1 MTSSGSYGRGVYNP
15 RVECQL
21 YSPSMMLRRA
31 PCHPSEQSLV
41 YVYETG
47 SRRRKMALPKGNLG
61 TRSAPVPSATLFRRH
76 STNSHYLSNDQRS
89 RRVMHGQ
96 LSTDCYPSEMID
108 IDPPYMTTSYDD
120 LHHPYYDIYCSKPVP
135 VTPHHFGLSKYG
147 HLKIDYSLS
156 WNSLDRYIATD

>member
-1 MTSSGSYGRGVYNP
+1 
-15 RVECQL
+15 
-21 YSPSMMLRRA
+21 
-31 PCHPSEQSLV
+31 
-41 YVYETG
+41 
-47 SRRRKMALPKGNLG
+47 
-61 TRSAPVPSATLFRRH
+61 
-76 STNSHYLSNDQRS
+76 
-89 RRVMHGQ
+89 MHGQ

-147 HLKIDYSLS
+147 HLKIDYSFS